1 MENEKMIEQLQAY
14 MSQRRRTSRLVE
26 ANQKVIQHVAKRNE
40 DVAPLK
46 EGLKSVYGI
55 DVDNAEEFPV
65 MKEGFTWGAFKRE
78 LSEQLRTKFREADS
92 SGAFA
97 QFLRAGVQ
105 QIAADAFA
113 KTETTFEEWTR
124 VVPSSRKEELY
135 APTHG
140 ISFPREV
147 GEGQPYPEV
156 TAAALDL
163 KLVNRKFGSTYVP
176 TKELVDDDQT
186 GQVRLHAQQL
196 GEYLRLLQEVY
207 VYGKLASV
215 SGMTYA
221 DVLSIP
227 VSETKPSYEAN
238 YPWSQSLRGGGR
250 TRPASYGALNQTNIQ
265 NGMIALMS
273 QKNLQGLIMGVK
285 ANRLIISPKYIF
297 DAAVLMNSSFYPSGA
312 ASAGNTGG
320 AFAIN
325 PIKGLLD
332 ITVSPYVFK
341 NDGTID
347 GQSAAWYLVDDNRLG
362 MIVQERSPVAVEQ
375 EAANAGKSFEL
386 DVYRFKANTR
396 MNADFIDPRPFW
408 QGSDGSV

>member
-1 MENEKMIEQLQAY
+1 MEMEKLIQQLDAY
-14 MSQRRRTSRLVE
+14 RAQRRSQSQLVE
-26 ANQKVIQHVAKRNE
+26 SNRKVIEHVAKKNE
-40 DVAPLK
+40 DVSPLK
-46 EGLKSVYGI
+46 EGLKAVYGI
-55 DVDNAEEFPV
+55 DVDDAEAFPV
-65 MKEGFTWGAFKRE
+65 MREGFTWGAFKKE

-113 KTETTFEEWTR
+113 HTETTFEEWAR

-196 GEYLRLLQEVY
+196 GQYLRLLQEVY

-215 SGMTYA
+215 AGMSYA
-221 DVLSIP
+221 ELQIP

-238 YPWSQSLRGGGR
+238 YPWSQSLRGGGA
-250 TRPASYGALNQTNIQ
+250 TRPASYGALTQGNVQA
-265 NGMIALMS
+265 GMTALMK

-312 ASAGNTGG
+312 ASAGNVGG

-332 ITVSPYVFK
+332 ITVSPYVFT
-341 NDGTID
+341 NGGVASGD
-347 GQSAAWYLVDDNRLG
+347 SAAWYLVDDKRAG

-375 EAANAGKSFEL
+375 ETPNAGKSFET